1 MHPSAV
7 VRKTSDT
14 DGIDEPAYEP
24 HELAA
29 KLREVLDGRAPII
42 PHSVAFYSRDHF
54 WRNTIAP
61 RRSRPADIDTT
72 AAGKQVIGFVHIL
85 TAQNVPHRGRFL
97 PRRASSDTDSPSY
110 VFSL

>member
-1 MHPSAV
+1 
-7 VRKTSDT
+7 VRETSDT

-54 WRNTIAP
+54 WCNTITP
-61 RRSRPADIDTT
+61 RRSRPTT
-72 AAGKQVIGFVHIL
+72 WNEFLPISIPQQSPSDWLRPHFDGASSAPWPLPAKARVIGYRL
-85 TAQNVPHRGRFL
+85 TVLCFL
-97 PRRASSDTDSPSY
+97 SVA
-110 VFSL
+110 